1 MFGKFSCCTLNR
13 NEEHMLMLARRENDD
28 WVRRNQYLMNDNAVK
43 DKRYAFIDGNLQVH
57 IVLPRKIIRNTA
69 CGGTENFKEVST
81 LSQSCSD
88 NTGNKSVCETMN
100 RA

>member
-1 MFGKFSCCTLNR
+1 
-13 NEEHMLMLARRENDD
+13 MLAQRENDD
-28 WVRRNQYLMNDNAVK
+28 LVRRNQHLMNDNAVK

-57 IVLPRKIIRNTA
+57 IVLARKIIRNIA
-69 CGGTENFKEVST
+69 CGGIENIKEVST
-81 LSQSCSD
+81 LSQSCSE